1 MTIIT
6 LITTYPVSSR
16 KIVGILGSEVPG
28 RLLEVIVR
36 TQQSIEELLSSIQR
50 VLLIQKVVQTQT
62 NSLFPEHISGKS
74 DLTDKIQSIA

>member
-28 RLLEVIVR
+28 RLLDVIVR
-36 TQQSIEELLSSIQR
+36 NTTIDRRTVIEYTTRSPDSGGR
-50 VLLIQKVVQTQT
+50 KNT
-62 NSLFPEHISGKS
+62 NKFNIPRTHIGKIKFKRKNPE
-74 DLTDKIQSIA
+74 